1 MVRLK
6 TKREL
11 VGIKNSCSLLAEAFA
26 EMESRIV
33 IGSTGLELNR
43 WAEEFA
49 KKNKAKPSFRV
60 YAGFPTALCVSVND
74 AVIHGVP
81 TDRTF
86 VQGDLVGVDFG
97 LELNGFY
104 SDRAVTFGVGNLTE
118 RNKALLADTRASLY
132 IGINAIHIGGRIQD
146 IGKTISA
153 YLKPK
158 GYGIVS
164 DYCGHG
170 VGLSVHEDPQIS
182 HDYPSPGS
190 SNPRI
195 KVGMVLAIEP
205 MVSLGSPEVL
215 TDPSDGWTVRMKDHS
230 LSAHFEHTIA
240 VTDNGIEILTEGS

>member
-1 MVRLK
+1 MIKIKNR
-6 TKREL
+6 REIM
-11 VGIKNSCSLLAEAFA
+11 GIKSSCSLLAEAFT
-26 EMESRIV
+26 EMQTLV
-33 IGSTGLELNR
+33 VAGSNGVELNQ
-43 WAEEFA
+43 WAESFA

-81 TDRTF
+81 SLHSF
-86 VQGDLVGVDFG
+86 EEGDLVGVDFG

-104 SDRAVTFGVGNLTE
+104 SDRAVTFGIGVLPAQS
-118 RNKALLADTRASLY
+118 KKLLEDTKSSLY
-132 IGINAIHIGGRIQD
+132 IGINAIHTGGRIQD
-146 IGKTISA
+146 IGKAISE

-158 GYGIVS
+158 GYGIIS

-182 HDYPSPGS
+182 HDYPSFGP
-190 SNPRI
+190 NPRI

-205 MVSLGSPEVL
+205 MVSLGLPEVF
-215 TDPSDGWTVRMKDHS
+215 TDPTDKWTVRMKDHS

-240 VTDNGIEILTEGS
+240 VTENGVEILTENS